1 MSVSYPFKK
10 IKTLCSVIYVK
21 RGFILNAIILILLIT
36 KSFITKL
43 NNGIIFVATVQYDSN
58 MNHSI
63 SVEKNI
69 ECLVLN
75 PPQNLSLL
83 LNQFNSLSDKT
94 DLHDDDDDDDDDDE
108 DDDNDIDL
116 INNCKHF
123 YVEQVPI
130 LKILKKSLKMFHIN
144 ACS

>member
-1 MSVSYPFKK
+1 M
-10 IKTLCSVIYVK
+10 IYVK

-36 KSFITKL
+36 KSFLAKL
-43 NNGIIFVATVQYDSN
+43 NNGIIFVATVHYDSN

-63 SVEKNI
+63 PVEKNI

-83 LNQFNSLSDKT
+83 LNQFNNSLSDKA
-94 DLHDDDDDDDDDDE
+94 DLHDDDNDDDDDDDG
-108 DDDNDIDL
+108 IDL

>member
-1 MSVSYPFKK
+1 M
-10 IKTLCSVIYVK
+10 IYVK

-75 PPQNLSLL
+75 PPQNL
-83 LNQFNSLSDKT
+83 KMMMM
-94 DLHDDDDDDDDDDE
+94 
-108 DDDNDIDL
+108 IL
-116 INNCKHF
+116 I
-123 YVEQVPI
+123 
-130 LKILKKSLKMFHIN
+130 
-144 ACS
+144 